1 MVVTFII
8 KYERLPVLPIPSPT
22 QYKGR
27 AEIQECHML
36 RTRSN
41 GNYCPLSAAGTL
53 STKVEWDLVAGR
65 IGPGPGRKGSVEHD
79 SGRIVRRPAPLL
91 VLIIVSWSLS
101 LTLGFAPCGA
111 VTSRLSSWERSN
123 CSVWLGCLAAPMSV
137 TKRVSESTVA
147 FCDVW

>member
-8 KYERLPVLPIPSPT
+8 KHERLPVLPIPSPT

-27 AEIQECHML
+27 AENQEFYML

-65 IGPGPGRKGSVEHD
+65 IGPVTRSKGVGRRD
-79 SGRIVRRPAPLL
+79 SGRMVP
-91 VLIIVSWSLS
+91 
-101 LTLGFAPCGA
+101 
-111 VTSRLSSWERSN
+111 E
-123 CSVWLGCLAAPMSV
+123 SVQVGRVNIAAPSKPLYCAA
-137 TKRVSESTVA
+137 TI
-147 FCDVW
+147 D